1 MLVAFL
7 CRNPFCVDC
16 RLSIQKGRIEVI
28 KGKRTTKKE
37 DIVDFSAFGGY
48 NQNSVS

>member
-7 CRNPFCVDC
+7 CRNYLRVDC
-16 RLSIQKGRIEVI
+16 RLSMQKGRMEVA
-28 KGKRTTKKE
+28 KVKYTTKKE
-37 DIVDFSAFGGY
+37 DIVDFSSFGGY